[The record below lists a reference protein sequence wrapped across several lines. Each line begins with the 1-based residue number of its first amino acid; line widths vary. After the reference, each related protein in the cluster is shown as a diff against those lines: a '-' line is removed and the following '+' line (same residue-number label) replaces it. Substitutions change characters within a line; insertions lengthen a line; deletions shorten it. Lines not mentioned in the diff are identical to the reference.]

1 MSLFQPTMKSFSLLI
16 TKRALLAFAFV
27 SAVEFSGVR
36 ADDGFYQKFGLDLA
50 NAGRTHQWA
59 IFTYGSG
66 TSGSPFTAIDVS
78 SPTAVSGF
86 QVDGDIALA
95 GAYSKLSV
103 SGFGSVSGDRYERR
117 TSTESRTGNGVIG
130 GSRFSSS
137 SLDSTLVNAIAA
149 LKNVSNNAAAL
160 TATSGSP
167 ANITLNGGNMTFSNN
182 PFSGKYVMKLGNFT
196 LNNNS
201 TLTLNGAAGSAFVI
215 NVSNNF
221 SLNNGSKIV
230 LSGGLTFSD
239 VLFNIRGPSGTFSI
253 GGGSLF
259 NGTLLAYNSTSSA
272 QRTLTISG
280 ANTLVNGQVIANKVV
295 VSGGGKVK
303 KPKKVS
309 KEDDDDDGGRH

>member
-1 MSLFQPTMKSFSLLI
+1 MKSFLLLI
-16 TKRALLAFAFV
+16 TKRALLAFVFL
-27 SAVEFSGVR
+27 SAVEFCAVR
-36 ADDGFYQKFGLDLA
+36 ADDGFYNKFGLDLA

-103 SGFGSVSGDRYERR
+103 SGYGSVSGDRYEHT
-117 TSTESRTGNGVIG
+117 TSTESVTGNGVIG
-130 GSRFSSS
+130 GYRFSSS
-137 SLDSTLVNAIAA
+137 SFDSAAVSAIAA

-160 TATSGSP
+160 KATSGSP
-167 ANITLNGGNMTFSNN
+167 ANISLSGGNLTFDNN
-182 PFSGKYVMKLGNFT
+182 PFKGKYVMNLGNFT
-196 LNNNS
+196 LDNHS
-201 TLTLNGAAGSAFVI
+201 TFTLNGAAGTAFVI

-253 GGGSLF
+253 GGDSLF
-259 NGTLLAYNSTSSA
+259 NGTLLAYNSTSSV

-280 ANTLVNGQVIANKVV
+280 ANTVVNGQVIANKVV
-295 VSGGGKVK
+295 VSGGGEVK

-309 KEDDDDDGGRH
+309 KDDDGDND